1 MTART
6 TPYEII
12 LEPLEQTAFPA
23 IAAEA
28 EQRGVDARRRDQ
40 FLLLGHVGATL
51 KDIVPDDAP
60 PDALDEYGEL
70 LYQGYQFWTY
80 GRRLY
85 VLDDAVAERLTAPR
99 LDLGDWRLAAPPACY
114 IQLPYQRVWARVS
127 AEAAFEPVDG
137 CFAVVD
143 DTAPAPDAGSHLRV
157 QLILGF
163 RRDRPGISLV
173 SYRTDLDPR
182 TAPRHAQAP
191 WRENAPAFSNALP
204 GGELRG
210 LRSLVTTSEL
220 EALVLRTF
228 HYLDT
233 HPLALHLE
241 PGSEREGE
249 TTLEHVLVRPDA
261 GAASRNGAGEKDP
274 A

>member
-28 EQRGVDARRRDQ
+28 AQRGVDARRRDQ
-40 FLLLGHVGATL
+40 FLLLGQVGATL

-60 PDALDEYGEL
+60 PDALEEYGEL
-70 LYQGYQFWTY
+70 LYQGYQFWVF

-85 VLDDAVAERLTAPR
+85 VLDDAVTERLTAPQ
-99 LDLGDWRLAAPPACY
+99 LDLGDWSLAAPPACY

-143 DTAPAPDAGSHLRV
+143 DTAPAPDAGAHLRL
-157 QLILGF
+157 QLILGL

-173 SYRTDLDPR
+173 SYRTDLDPS
-182 TAPRHAQAP
+182 TAARLAQSP
-191 WRENAPAFSNALP
+191 WRENAPAFSNAIP

-220 EALVLRTF
+220 EALVLRVF
-228 HYLDT
+228 QYLDT

-241 PGSEREGE
+241 AGVEHEGE
-249 TTLEHVLVRPDA
+249 TTLEHVMVRTESGNGTPPRDA
-261 GAASRNGAGEKDP
+261 AG
-274 A
+274 